1 MSEVGN
7 TSIGSAKEWTEQVLK
22 KNGVTARFDYF
33 KTLASEKV
41 HADPEK
47 TRFEVLDVLSTEL
60 DTKLVEHVDGLDIS
74 VEDKVR
80 IMELHLDIM
89 VLESLACLE
98 CVADEL
104 ERV

>member
-1 MSEVGN
+1 MSEIGN
-7 TSIGSAKEWTEQVLK
+7 TRIGSVKEWTEQVLK
-22 KNGVTARFDYF
+22 NGVDARFDDY
-33 KTLASEKV
+33 KNLVSEKV

-60 DTKLVEHVDGLDIS
+60 DTKLAEHVDGLDIS

-89 VLESLACLE
+89 VLESLACVE
-98 CVADEL
+98 YVADEL
-104 ERV
+104 NIH